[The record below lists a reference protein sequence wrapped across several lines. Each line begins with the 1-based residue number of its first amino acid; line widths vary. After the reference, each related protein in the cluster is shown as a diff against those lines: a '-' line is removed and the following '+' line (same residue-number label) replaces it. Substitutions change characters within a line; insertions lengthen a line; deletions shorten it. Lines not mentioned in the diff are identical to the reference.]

1 MYALRVAMY
10 YSNRD
15 VRLEELP
22 RPKVGPGELLMKV
35 MACGICGSDLLEWY
49 RLKTAPRVLG
59 HEATGLV
66 EEVGEGVT
74 RYKVGDRIF
83 VSHHVPCGE
92 CRYCLSGH
100 HTACETLHTTNYY
113 PGGFS
118 EFVRVP
124 RINVER
130 GVYLLPPEI
139 SFEVG
144 TFVEPLACALR
155 GQRIADVREGDAILV
170 LGSGVAGLLHVQL
183 ARLRRAGLIVAT
195 DLSEY
200 RLRAARRFG
209 ADEAIHADEDVPSR
223 IKELNDGRPADK
235 VIVCAG
241 ARAAAEQA
249 LRSVDRGGTILFFAV
264 PPPGQEVALPLVDF
278 WRNEITIRTSYGA
291 APNDLEE
298 ALALLTRRE
307 LDVEGMITHRFGLS
321 ESQRAFELAASG
333 ENCLKVIIEPQR

>member
-1 MYALRVAMY
+1 MRVAMY

-66 EEVGEGVT
+66 EEVGKGVT
-74 RYKVGDRIF
+74 RYKIGDRIF

-118 EFVRVP
+118 EFILVP
-124 RINVER
+124 KINVER
-130 GVYLLPPEI
+130 GVYLLPSGM

-155 GQRIADVREGDAILV
+155 GQRIAGVREGDSVLV

-209 ADEAIHADEDVPSR
+209 ADEAIHANEDVPNR

-307 LDVEGMITHRFGLS
+307 LDVESMITHRFGLS
-321 ESQRAFELAASG
+321 ESQRAFELAVSG
-333 ENCLKVIIEPQR
+333 EECLKVIIEPQR